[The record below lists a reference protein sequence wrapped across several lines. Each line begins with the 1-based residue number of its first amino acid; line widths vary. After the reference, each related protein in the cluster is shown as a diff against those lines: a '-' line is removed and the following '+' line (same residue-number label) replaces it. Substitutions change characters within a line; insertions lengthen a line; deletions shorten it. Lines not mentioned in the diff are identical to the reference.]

1 MTSIIVYTAM
11 VWTSSYTNYST
22 CILSHSYNANLRLPL
37 INIAPVT
44 EWMEQERARAEHEA
58 KKAAHAA
65 AQAQHQQQLHTH
77 APPGPPPRASIP
89 RNQMIMKSQNDAN
102 VVSKY
107 KVIKKH

>member
-1 MTSIIVYTAM
+1 MCYV
-11 VWTSSYTNYST
+11 VQLLL
-22 CILSHSYNANLRLPL
+22 ILCYIFYNDFFRLPL

-77 APPGPPPRASIP
+77 AAPGPPQPRASIP